1 MNPNSFTNRFPI
13 TSFLLLLN
21 VGLFVLQWI
30 SAQKLGDTTDLNE
43 IGREMNANSLI
54 SRNLGSIHCGSIFKD
69 GQYWRFISGTFLHG
83 GIAHVLMNS
92 WVLTDLGQ
100 FCEPRLSRSKFF
112 SVYMLSALAGAIATY
127 SWAAVTLT
135 FESTGSSSWLLQ
147 RGLGFEAISFTD
159 AMSVL
164 LGQAS
169 PTELGNAVNYFSAH
183 TSVGCSGALAG
194 LIGMMLVYSIKERHA
209 ALRAMLVRWI
219 LMIALITFILPNIDH
234 AGHLGGLVVGG
245 ICGLTMQ
252 DYATSKTSLRWRIP
266 AGLAGLAMVWALY
279 QAVHNLALIRWS
291 LH

>member
-1 MNPNSFTNRFPI
+1 MMRPIKETPVLPFMNPNSFTNRFPI

-21 VGLFVLQWI
+21 VGFFVLQWI
-30 SAQKLGDTTDLNE
+30 SAQKLGNTIELNE
-43 IGREMNANSLI
+43 LGQGMNADSLI
-54 SRNLGSIHCGSIFKD
+54 ARDLGAIHSGSIFKD

-92 WVLTDLGQ
+92 WVLADLGQ

-127 SWAAVTLT
+127 SWAAVSLT
-135 FESTGSSSWLLQ
+135 FNSN
-147 RGLGFEAISFTD
+147 LGVSLDDAISI
-159 AMSVL
+159 L
-164 LGQAS
+164 LGQA
-169 PTELGNAVNYFSAH
+169 PATVPGDVLNYCSAH

-194 LIGMMLVYSIKERHA
+194 LIGMLLVYSIKERHA

-219 LMIALITFILPNIDH
+219 LLIAVITFILPNIDH

-245 ICGLTMQ
+245 ICGLTMD

-266 AGLAGLAMVWALY
+266 AGLAGIAMVWALA
-279 QAVHNLALIRWS
+279 QAVHNLAQARWS
-291 LH
+291 LD